1 MSGGMS
7 NFGAYWLGALVGLI
21 FAVALAATLSV
32 VSPLPGEK
40 PMEIAAA
47 PAQEPEPAAPAQTTE
62 APASEAP
69 APEAEVVAE
78 PEAEAEPAPAAEPT
92 TPEPATP
99 EVATPEPSTPAPSEP
114 VVTTE
119 AETGTE
125 TETETV
131 AEATPAPAPVP
142 TPEAA
147 PGPEA
152 EAEAEATEDA
162 AAQVPAPTAI
172 NALRDNSERYRGDES
187 QPLLSIVLVGLGD
200 PALNLDEIFLLPAP
214 LTVVVDARADDAG
227 SLVADARD
235 SGFEAMVAV
244 DQTAIENIDALLEGA
259 GPIIGVAMLDGDV
272 ASAAG
277 LSALSEGLTAR
288 SMGLF
293 DASVL
298 GGGSAYRAA
307 QAISLPAAPGG
318 RRFDDN
324 QNSEAVYQ
332 ALERAAF
339 DARRAGAFVVYARP
353 DPAIM
358 TGLRR
363 WMSLKANRSVAVAPL
378 STVMRKLARN

>member
-1 MSGGMS
+1 MS

-21 FAVALAATLSV
+21 FAVALGATLSV

-40 PMEIAAA
+40 SMEMAAA
-47 PAQEPEPAAPAQTTE
+47 PAPQPESAKPAETDET
-62 APASEAP
+62 P
-69 APEAEVVAE
+69 APEVEE
-78 PEAEAEPAPAAEPT
+78 FAEAEPAPAPTSEPATPEAATPAPAAPEPT
-92 TPEPATP
+92 TPEPAAP
-99 EVATPEPSTPAPSEP
+99 TPAEP
-114 VVTTE
+114 TVTAE
-119 AETGTE
+119 AEPE
-125 TETETV
+125 
-131 AEATPAPAPVP
+131 AELTPAPAS
-142 TPEAA
+142 EAA
-147 PGPEA
+147 PEVTPEPETEPQPEPEPGPEVA
-152 EAEAEATEDA
+152 EEPA
-162 AAQVPAPTAI
+162 APTPTAV

-200 PALNLDEIFLLPAP
+200 PALNIDEIFLLPAP
-214 LTVVVDARADDAG
+214 LTVVVDATANDAAG
-227 SLVADARD
+227 LVADARD

-244 DQTAIENIDALLEGA
+244 DQTTLENLDALLDDA
-259 GPIIGVAMLDGDV
+259 GPIIGVAMLDGEV
-272 ASAAG
+272 ASAEG
-277 LSALSEGLTAR
+277 LSTLSDGLSSR

-307 QAISLPAAPGG
+307 QAVSLPAAPGG

>member
-32 VSPLPGEK
+32 VSPMPGAK

-47 PAQEPEPAAPAQTTE
+47 PAQQPEPAQNSESAAAENPALTNPTPE
-62 APASEAP
+62 APAVVEPEAQIEVTPSPTPTPAVEPATPAPATPEPVEPIVTAEAEPTPAP
-69 APEAEVVAE
+69 APEVE
-78 PEAEAEPAPAAEPT
+78 P
-92 TPEPATP
+92 
-99 EVATPEPSTPAPSEP
+99 
-114 VVTTE
+114 
-119 AETGTE
+119 
-125 TETETV
+125 
-131 AEATPAPAPVP
+131 EATPAPEVGEEPEVAEETAAPVP
-142 TPEAA
+142 
-147 PGPEA
+147 
-152 EAEAEATEDA
+152 
-162 AAQVPAPTAI
+162 VPSEV

-200 PALNLDEIFLLPAP
+200 PALNIDEIFLLPAP
-214 LTVVVDARADDAG
+214 LTVVVDAKSDNAED
-227 SLVADARD
+227 LVADARD
-235 SGFEAMVAV
+235 SGFEAMVSVNQAS
-244 DQTAIENIDALLEGA
+244 IENIDALLEDA
-259 GPIIGVAMLDGDV
+259 GPIIGVAMLDADV
-272 ASAAG
+272 SSPEAIS
-277 LSALSEGLTAR
+277 SLSEGLTSR
-288 SMGLF
+288 NMGLF
-293 DASVL
+293 DASIV

-307 QAISLPAAPGG
+307 QSIDLPSAPGG
-318 RRFDDN
+318 RRFDEN

-378 STVMRKLARN
+378 STVMRKIARN

>member
-1 MSGGMS
+1 MS

-21 FAVALAATLSV
+21 FAVALGATLSV

-47 PAQEPEPAAPAQTTE
+47 PAEQPEPAAPAQTPE
-62 APASEAP
+62 AA
-69 APEAEVVAE
+69 APEAEEIAA
-78 PEAEAEPAPAAEPT
+78 PEAEAEPARGS
-92 TPEPATP
+92 
-99 EVATPEPSTPAPSEP
+99 ATPEPSTPEVAAPETTTPEPSEP
-114 VVTTE
+114 VVTAE
-119 AETGTE
+119 AEPEPEAEPTPAAPAPEATPE
-125 TETETV
+125 PE
-131 AEATPAPAPVP
+131 AEATPAPEA
-142 TPEAA
+142 TPEPETEVAEN
-147 PGPEA
+147 PEA
-152 EAEAEATEDA
+152 P
-162 AAQVPAPTAI
+162 VPAPTEI
-172 NALRDNSERYRGDES
+172 NALRDNAERYRGDES

-200 PALNLDEIFLLPAP
+200 PALNIDEIFLLPAP
-214 LTVVVDARADDAG
+214 LTVVVDAKADDAG
-227 SLVADARD
+227 DLVADARD
-235 SGFEAMVAV
+235 SGFEAMVSV
-244 DQTAIENIDALLEGA
+244 DQTALESLDALLDGA
-259 GPIIGVAMLDGDV
+259 GPIIGVAMLDGEL
-272 ASAAG
+272 ASAEG
-277 LSALSEGLTAR
+277 MSALSDGLTSR

-307 QAISLPAAPGG
+307 QAVNLPAAPGG

-363 WMSLKANRSVAVAPL
+363 WMSLRANRSVAVAPL
-378 STVMRKLARN
+378 STVMRKLGRN

>member
-21 FAVALAATLSV
+21 FAAALVATLSV
-32 VSPLPGEK
+32 VSPMPGEK
-40 PMEIAAA
+40 PMEMAAA
-47 PAQEPEPAAPAQTTE
+47 PAPQPEPAEPAATN
-62 APASEAP
+62 EAP
-69 APEAEVVAE
+69 APEAEEVV
-78 PEAEAEPAPAAEPT
+78 EAEPAPAP

-99 EVATPEPSTPAPSEP
+99 EAATPAPAAPEP
-114 VVTTE
+114 AAPTPAEPTVT
-119 AETGTE
+119 AEVE
-125 TETETV
+125 PE
-131 AEATPAPAPVP
+131 AEATPAPAPEAEP
-142 TPEAA
+142 EATPERESEPQPEPEVAEEPAA
-147 PGPEA
+147 
-152 EAEAEATEDA
+152 
-162 AAQVPAPTAI
+162 PAPTAV

-214 LTVVVDARADDAG
+214 LTVVVDAKADDAE

-244 DQTAIENIDALLEGA
+244 DQTTLENLDALLDDS
-259 GPIIGVAMLDGDV
+259 GPIIGVAMLDGEV
-272 ASAAG
+272 ASAEG
-277 LSALSEGLTAR
+277 LSTLSDGLTSR

>member
-21 FAVALAATLSV
+21 FAVALGATLSV

-47 PAQEPEPAAPAQTTE
+47 PAQQPEPAEPSQT
-62 APASEAP
+62 
-69 APEAEVVAE
+69 PESPDGDSATPESMAAEDAKAVA
-78 PEAEAEPAPAAEPT
+78 PEAEAELAPAPSAEPA

-99 EVATPEPSTPAPSEP
+99 EPTVTAETEPEVQPTPAPAAEVEATPEPEP
-114 VVTTE
+114 EAQPE
-119 AETGTE
+119 AE
-125 TETETV
+125 V
-131 AEATPAPAPVP
+131 AEDPAAPVP
-142 TPEAA
+142 
-147 PGPEA
+147 
-152 EAEAEATEDA
+152 
-162 AAQVPAPTAI
+162 VPTAI

-187 QPLLSIVLVGLGD
+187 QPLLAIVLIGLGD
-200 PALNLDEIFLLPAP
+200 PALNIDEIFLLPAP
-214 LTVVVDARADDAG
+214 LTVVVDAKADNAEG
-227 SLVADARD
+227 LVADARD
-235 SGFEAMVAV
+235 SGFEAMVGV
-244 DQTAIENIDALLEGA
+244 NETAIENIDALLEDA
-259 GPIIGVAMLDGDV
+259 GSIIGVAMLDGET
-272 ASAAG
+272 ASPEAI
-277 LSALSEGLTAR
+277 SALSEGLTSR
-288 SMGLF
+288 GMGLF
-293 DASVL
+293 DASVA
-298 GGGSAYRAA
+298 GGGTVYRAA
-307 QAISLPAAPGG
+307 QSIGMPAAPGG

-378 STVMRKLARN
+378 STVMRKIARN